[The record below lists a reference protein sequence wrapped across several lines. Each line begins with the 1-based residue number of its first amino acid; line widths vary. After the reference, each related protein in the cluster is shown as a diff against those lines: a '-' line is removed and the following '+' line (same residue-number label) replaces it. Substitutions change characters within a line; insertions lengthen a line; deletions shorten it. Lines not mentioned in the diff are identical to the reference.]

1 MRELENI
8 LHGLNAI
15 GESMRREAEVCAA
28 ELQER
33 QRLGLQGADA
43 IKHYNEWMQRHGME
57 HLIVKL

>member
-15 GESMRREAEVCAA
+15 GESMRREAEACAA

-57 HLIVKL
+57 HLIVKP